1 MRQNEYVFVYKYT
14 KCNKNATKMH
24 KNITFCYVK
33 FAYVNYLLYFC
44 AQF

>member
-1 MRQNEYVFVYKYT
+1 MNMFLCINIQ
-14 KCNKNATKMH
+14 NATKMH